1 MKNEYSENI
10 NILALLLM
18 AFFIFH
24 FSCGIKAQSSG
35 MENNTPQTVLK
46 LNPSDNNPRN
56 SEGDFIILN
65 DGRILFIYTHFTS
78 GDGDHASA
86 FLAGRY
92 SNDGGLTWSDEDII
106 ILTNDLGLNIM
117 SVSLLRLL
125 NGDIALF
132 YLRKKS
138 LTDCRPIL
146 WISQD
151 EGNTWGDEIN
161 CITDRIG
168 YFVLNND
175 RVIQLKNGRLLVPVS
190 QHAAPDMEWS
200 DSGRI
205 QTYYSDDQGRSWN
218 VGNEVANPDDVI
230 LQEPGVVELKDES
243 ILMFMRTDSGVQYIS
258 ISSDLGKSWSA
269 AEPSGI
275 KSPLSPASIE
285 RITSTGDLLMVW
297 NNNGGENKAIA
308 GKRTPFNI
316 GISKDEGKTWQMIR
330 TLADDPEGWYCY
342 TAIEFAGEHVL
353 LGHCA
358 GNREK
363 NNGLAVTHISRVNL
377 DWIYGK

>member
-1 MKNEYSENI
+1 MIKKFSGNI
-10 NILALLLM
+10 NISGLLLIS
-18 AFFIFH
+18 FFMVH
-24 FSCGIKAQSSG
+24 YSCGIKAQNCG

-56 SEGDFIILN
+56 SEGDFITLN
-65 DGRILFIYTHFTS
+65 DGRILFIYTHFTG

-92 SNDGGLTWSDEDII
+92 SDDGGLTWSNEDIKI
-106 ILTNDLGLNIM
+106 IGNDLGLNIM
-117 SVSLLRLL
+117 SVSLLRLF
-125 NGDIALF
+125 NGEIALF

-138 LTDCRPIL
+138 LSDCRPVL
-146 WISQD
+146 RISQD
-151 EGNTWGDEIN
+151 EGNTWGDEII
-161 CITDRIG
+161 CIKDRIG

-175 RVIQLKNGRLLVPVS
+175 RVIQLKNGRLLLPVS
-190 QHAAPDMEWS
+190 RHAAPDMEWS
-200 DSGRI
+200 NAGRI
-205 QTYYSDDQGRSWN
+205 QTYYSDDKGVSWK
-218 VGNEVANPDDVI
+218 VGDEVANPDDVT
-230 LQEPGVVELKDES
+230 LQEPGVVAMMDGR
-243 ILMFMRTDSGVQYIS
+243 IMMFMRNNSGVQYIS
-258 ISSDLGKSWSA
+258 FSSDQGESWSP

-285 RITSTGDLLMVW
+285 RIPLTGDLLMVW
-297 NNNGGENKAIA
+297 NNNGGENKDIA

-316 GISKDEGKTWQMIR
+316 GISQDEGKSWQKIR

-358 GNREK
+358 GNREE
-363 NNGLAVTHISRVNL
+363 NNGLAETHISRINL

>member
-1 MKNEYSENI
+1 MNNKNSGYLN
-10 NILALLLM
+10 LPALLLM
-18 AFFIFH
+18 TFLILH
-24 FSCGIKAQSSG
+24 FSFGIKAQSSG
-35 MENNTPQTVLK
+35 MANSSLKTVLK
-46 LNPSDNNPRN
+46 INPSDDNPRN
-56 SEGDFIILN
+56 SEGDFIALN
-65 DGRILFIYTHFTS
+65 DGRILFIYTHFTG

-92 SNDGGLTWSDEDII
+92 SNDGGLTWSDEDIEI
-106 ILTNDLGLNIM
+106 IANDTGLNIM
-117 SVSLLRLL
+117 SVSLLRLF
-125 NGDIALF
+125 NGPIALF
-132 YLRKKS
+132 YLRKAS
-138 LTDCRPIL
+138 LTDCRPVL
-146 WISQD
+146 RISQD

-200 DSGRI
+200 VSGRI
-205 QTYYSDDQGRSWN
+205 RTYYSDDNGGSWN
-218 VGNEVANPDDVI
+218 VGNEVENPDDAI
-230 LQEPGVVELKDES
+230 LQEPGVVELKDGS
-243 ILMFMRTDSGVQYIS
+243 ILMFMRTDSGVQYVS
-258 ISSDLGKSWSA
+258 FSYDHGVSWSP

-275 KSPLSPASIE
+275 KSPRSPASIE
-285 RITSTGDLLMVW
+285 RIPSTGDLLMVW

-316 GISKDEGKTWQMIR
+316 GVSKDEGKTWQMIR

-342 TAIEFAGEHVL
+342 TAIEFAGGHVL

-358 GNREK
+358 GNREVK
-363 NNGLAVTHISRVNL
+363 SGLAVTHISRLSL

>member
-1 MKNEYSENI
+1 MSRRFAPI
-10 NILALLLM
+10 IVSIL
-18 AFFIFH
+18 FIH
-24 FSCGIKAQSSG
+24 LSCGTRAQSSNI
-35 MENNTPQTVLK
+35 ENIIPQTVLK
-46 LNPSDNNPRN
+46 LIPSDLNPRN
-56 SEGDFIILN
+56 SEGDFITLN
-65 DGRILFIYTHFTS
+65 DGRILFIYSHFTS

-92 SNDGGLTWSDEDII
+92 SNDEGITWSDKDII
-106 ILTNDLGLNIM
+106 IFSNESGLNLM

-132 YLRKKS
+132 YLRKNT

-146 WISQD
+146 RISKD
-151 EGNTWGDEIN
+151 EGNTWGEEIE
-161 CITDRIG
+161 CINDRIG

-200 DSGRI
+200 NSGRI
-205 QTYYSDDQGRSWN
+205 QTYYSDDNGGSWKAGN
-218 VGNEVANPDDVI
+218 VVANPDEMT
-230 LQEPGVVELKDES
+230 LQEPGVVALIDGR
-243 ILMFMRTDSGVQYIS
+243 ILMFMRNNSGLQYVS
-258 ISSDLGKSWSA
+258 YSSDQGESWTP

-275 KSPLSPASIE
+275 KSPRSPASIE
-285 RITSTGDLLMVW
+285 RIPATGDLLMAW

-308 GKRTPFNI
+308 GKRTPFSI
-316 GISKDEGKTWQMIR
+316 GISKDEGKTWQVIR
-330 TLADDPEGWYCY
+330 TLADDPDGWYCY
-342 TAIEFAGEHVL
+342 TAIEFVGDHVL

-358 GNREK
+358 GNRKE
-363 NNGLAVTHISRVNL
+363 NNGLAVTHISRINL